1 MPQNSL
7 TLVRTGDQVLDRNF
21 DAIKQM
27 FRAIVQLLCT
37 VSAQPPLD
45 AVTSSVGALT
55 GIVVGQLLTPPTG
68 ANIVVLSGG
77 ETIKGIDKRPWAGT
91 FGRLLLYFQN
101 GGHLLNNV
109 STGDSNFSS
118 IVMGNFGGLSTTP
131 GSGQADKLDFGDGGL
146 VELLLIANGWN
157 MISMPNTG
165 QV

>member
-1 MPQNSL
+1 
-7 TLVRTGDQVLDRNF
+7 
-21 DAIKQM
+21 
-27 FRAIVQLLCT
+27 
-37 VSAQPPLD
+37 
-45 AVTSSVGALT
+45 LT